1 MKKYEG
7 FDLKDTFEINSWFLN
22 IMPKMLTV
30 LQENNKG
37 YPLRFHKEYYEMI
50 KDELD
55 GVDEFI
61 FTSTPGESLP
71 ENIRKKQEE
80 MKKYSWDKWNSI
92 LLKMIYLFNEAK
104 SDALELRTAYHR
116 KCAQDALELFK
127 EYFEDLW
134 W

>member
-7 FDLKDTFEINSWFLN
+7 FKYEDTYEINSWFLN

-30 LQENNKG
+30 LQENNNG

-50 KDELD
+50 K
-55 GVDEFI
+55 DEFI